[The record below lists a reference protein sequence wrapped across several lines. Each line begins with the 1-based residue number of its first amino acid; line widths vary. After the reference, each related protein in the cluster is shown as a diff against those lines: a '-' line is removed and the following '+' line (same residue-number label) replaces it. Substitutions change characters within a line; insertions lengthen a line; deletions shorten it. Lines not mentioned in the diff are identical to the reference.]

1 MTRYIDVTYSER
13 DKPFTSYPVT
23 LAKYFMQRFHLKQ
36 GDSLLD
42 TGTGRAEMLNAF
54 RTLGVKAVGCDLE
67 APPASMT
74 EFEVKEFDLTKERF
88 PYEDN
93 TFDVVFSKSVLE
105 HIYDPKHYLR
115 AIYRILEPG
124 GIFIFLTPHWKSQF
138 MTFYD
143 ESTHVHAYTPLSA
156 KDALVLNGFQNVHTE
171 LFHHHEYMWKSAFW
185 RIVAMFLRRI
195 YTTPTARKLEKITKN
210 KFLRWAVEQ
219 NVLGYGF
226 KGESA
231 KYSPETHADS
241 NSI

>member
-1 MTRYIDVTYSER
+1 MKKYLEVTYSEH
-13 DKPFTSYPVT
+13 DKPFTNYPSV
-23 LAKYFMQRFHLKQ
+23 LAKYVFRRFRLKK

-54 RTLGVKAVGCDLE
+54 RAIGVKAVGCDLE
-67 APPASMT
+67 APPTGMT
-74 EFEVKEFDLTKERF
+74 NFEVKEFDMTKELF

-93 TFDVVFSKSVLE
+93 RFDVVFSKSVLE
-105 HIYDPKHYLR
+105 HIYDPKNYLR
-115 AIYRILEPG
+115 EIYRILSPG
-124 GIFIFLTPHWKSQF
+124 GVFVFFTPDWRSQF

-171 LFHHHEYMWKSAFW
+171 LFHHHEYMWNSAFW
-185 RIVAMFLRRI
+185 RMVGIFLRRI

-226 KGESA
+226 KGENS
-231 KYSPETHADS
+231 KYSSESVH
-241 NSI
+241 